1 MLFLFAGCLIGGN
14 ILNVKQVDLQKGL
27 SGDIA
32 KHLESVRETMIR
44 MALCTVVT
52 TKSAMVA
59 SRDDIK
65 MIFQTMN
72 LKGEFILGE
81 FSQKER
87 FILYRDNKK
96 IKELEWEWF

>member
-72 LKGEFILGE
+72 LKGEFILGG
-81 FSQKER
+81 FNQKER